1 MTTVTTSTE
10 LDAVNVMLS
19 VIGEAPVSSLDIP
32 GFVDVDLAKQI
43 LDETSVEIQ
52 SMEWECNSEKDYTLT
67 PDNSSYIQLPT
78 NILKLDITAD
88 FDSKYRPIQ
97 RGTRL
102 YDKLNHTFVWTEPV
116 TVDILWLLPYTDLPE
131 SLRRYITIAA
141 ARRFQKRY
149 FSSSDVDRFT
159 QEDEFRARAECVAAD
174 VDVADYN
181 MMDNYTVSRTLDR

>member
-88 FDSKYRPIQ
+88 FDSKYRPVQ